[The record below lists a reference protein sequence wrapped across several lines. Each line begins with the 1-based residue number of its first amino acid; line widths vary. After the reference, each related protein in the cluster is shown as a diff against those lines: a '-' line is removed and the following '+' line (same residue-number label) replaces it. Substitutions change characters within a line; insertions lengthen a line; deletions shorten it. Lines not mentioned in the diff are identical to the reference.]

1 VRRRLAAVA
10 IGCVLAGTAAHAQR
24 GSADI
29 ALSTP
34 SPVIAT
40 MFAKSATMAAAVC
53 ADHKVRLWDIASA
66 KLVRTTDVA
75 GREVA
80 ITAMSDDGR
89 RMLMGDYHAGLTVW
103 NTASGQVELEQRFDR
118 YLTAAAF
125 SHDGRL
131 LAVAPGTPVRIYDV
145 AAKRVILEL
154 PSSYGTNVVAF
165 SRDDALLVTGD
176 GDAVRVYDA
185 RTGKLVSKNTDL
197 LAAPLAADFTGDGKY
212 VVAAGGDRMVVLFD
226 AATGKTVGRMAK
238 TVDPIFF
245 LGVSASGREL
255 AVVTLNADNP
265 QVPAA
270 VVFADLP
277 SLQKKGE
284 WMSPAGVLI
293 PGGAAWTPDG
303 HFVAATSTADALH
316 LRRAR

>member
-1 VRRRLAAVA
+1 VSRRHLAIAL
-10 IGCVLAGTAAHAQR
+10 GCALGATGAHAQR
-24 GSADI
+24 GGADI

-40 MFAKSATMAAAVC
+40 MFAKNATMAAAVC
-53 ADHKVRLWDIASA
+53 ADHKLRLWDIAGA
-66 KLVRTTDVA
+66 RLLRTTDVA

-89 RMLMGDYHAGLTVW
+89 RMLMGDYHGVLTVW
-103 NTASGQVELEQRFDR
+103 NTASGQGEFEQRFER

-131 LAVAPGTPVRIYDV
+131 LAVATGTPLRVFDV
-145 AAKRVILEL
+145 LAKREL
-154 PSSYGTNVVAF
+154 YALPGSYGTNMVAF

-185 RTGKLVSKNTDL
+185 RTGKLVSRNMDL
-197 LAAPLAADFTGDGKY
+197 LAAPLAADFTSDGRY
-212 VVAAGGDRMVVLFD
+212 VVAAGGDRTVFLID
-226 AATGKTVGRMAK
+226 ASTGKTVGRMAK

-245 LGVSASGREL
+245 LGVSPDGRSL

-303 HFVAATSTADALH
+303 HFVAATPTADALH
-316 LRRAR
+316 LRRVR